1 MAKFKV
7 NENVM
12 ARWPGSNLWFEAS
25 IVDFNDIEY
34 QVMFKDD
41 AKSEY
46 VLKYRDVKV
55 SYCIMP
61 FSVVYWW
68 YIRVQ
73 YKTISQLFTTEPYE
87 VISPH

>member
-25 IVDFNDIEY
+25 VVDFNDIEY

-55 SYCIMP
+55 SD
-61 FSVVYWW
+61 
-68 YIRVQ
+68 
-73 YKTISQLFTTEPYE
+73 
-87 VISPH
+87 

>member
-1 MAKFKV
+1 MLYLFLFSFLAGKMAKFKV

-25 IVDFNDIEY
+25 VVDFNDIEY

-46 VLKYRDVKV
+46 VVKYRDVKV
-55 SYCIMP
+55 SDGVEP
-61 FSVVYWW
+61 F
-68 YIRVQ
+68 
-73 YKTISQLFTTEPYE
+73 
-87 VISPH
+87 